1 MNQASRIPLW
11 AATCAGAL
19 LSWSVAAQPT
29 PSACDQAWANY
40 NEFKQRNVMEPSQ
53 YAVTVHGAAV
63 RTACGAQ
70 ALPVPP
76 GTDTPLMP
84 IIRKPTKPV
93 KPIAPPKPAGPLK
106 PN

>member
-1 MNQASRIPLW
+1 MRPFSKSPLW
-11 AATCAGAL
+11 ATACVGAC
-19 LSWSVAAQPT
+19 LSWGIAAQPA
-29 PSACDQAWANY
+29 SSGCEKAWADY

-53 YAVTVHGAAV
+53 YALTVQGAAV
-63 RTACGAQ
+63 RSACGAQ

-84 IIRKPTKPV
+84 IIRKPV
-93 KPIAPPKPAGPLK
+93 KPTVPPKPAVVPK